1 MLCRRVSGPPPV
13 PPRKKP
19 RCWRKRKLK
28 LNLRSKD
35 VALTAV
41 YAALY
46 VALVVV
52 LGPFSYG
59 PVQIRIADTML
70 AAVPLLGIAGVL
82 GHTLGVFTANIFS
95 TVGVID
101 LLNTIPSFVMAFV
114 VHYVY
119 RKTGNAFSVILTCLS
134 YSAVIGTTVGWMLS
148 YVYNL
153 PLLVTIG
160 YVTLGNIIAT
170 VAIGYPVF
178 MLLKKAGIAGGFVKS
193 LPPKEANP

>member
-1 MLCRRVSGPPPV
+1 MN
-13 PPRKKP
+13 
-19 RCWRKRKLK
+19 LK
-28 LNLRSKD
+28 SKD
-35 VALTAV
+35 IALIAV

-46 VALVVV
+46 AALVVV

-114 VHYVY
+114 VYYVY
-119 RKTGNAFSVILTCLS
+119 RKTRNDYTVLATSLAYSV
-134 YSAVIGTTVGWMLS
+134 VIGMTVGWMLS
-148 YVYNL
+148 AVYQLDLLITIVYVI
-153 PLLVTIG
+153 V
-160 YVTLGNIIAT
+160 GNIIAT
-170 VAIGYPVF
+170 VLIGWPVF
-178 MLLKKAGIAGGFVKS
+178 KVMKRILGKPIW
-193 LPPKEANP
+193 